1 MSVVSLMPIVSLIL
15 ESKIDT
21 KIIALLNQFI
31 DFDFNQLSQNEYIL
45 IFIILFIVAGLLKI
59 LNDYFII
66 KIRVKILSLYLKETL
81 DSFFSSNWHFFYM
94 NDIGKI
100 SNSIYMEIDKVG
112 GSIMATLQL
121 ISNIFLI

>member
-1 MSVVSLMPIVSLIL
+1 MYALKIITKHIRNLKFTLFFLILSSFLSSAFNAMSVVSLIPIVSLIL

-31 DFDFNQLSQNEYIL
+31 EFDFNQLSQTEYIL

-81 DSFFSSNWHFFYM
+81 DFFFLKQLAFFLY
-94 NDIGKI
+94 
-100 SNSIYMEIDKVG
+100 E
-112 GSIMATLQL
+112 
-121 ISNIFLI
+121 